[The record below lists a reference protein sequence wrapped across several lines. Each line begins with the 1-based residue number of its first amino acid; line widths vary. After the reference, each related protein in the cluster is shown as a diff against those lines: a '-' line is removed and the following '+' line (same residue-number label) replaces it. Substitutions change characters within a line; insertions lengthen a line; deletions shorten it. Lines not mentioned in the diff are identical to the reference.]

1 MYCFFLPKLTILPP
15 PQLSLWPEL
24 DATPDLLAKGGGN
37 EPFGVGLQVDLVDH
51 AVRQQGKHFLK
62 SFPAQPAT
70 FQGRAVLYCL
80 RETLRIAQGLF
91 CVMLFRRCQ

>member
-1 MYCFFLPKLTILPP
+1 MLTPLP
-15 PQLSLWPEL
+15 WPL
-24 DATPDLLAKGGGN
+24 IPSVVPVDAIFLLAGGN
-37 EPFGVGLQVDLVDH
+37 ESFGVGLQVDLVDH

-62 SFPAQPAT
+62 SFPAQPAA
-70 FQGRAVLYCL
+70 FQGRAVLYSL